1 MRTPLFSLIA
11 LLVLPS
17 IVLGQPLADRLPS
30 DAVIYAGWRGADSMG
45 PGYETSHLKAV
56 LDASDFAQ
64 LINEFLPQVIKRIGK
79 EDPEAAQ
86 ILPIISAVAKPM
98 WKHPSALYVG
108 AMGVEGGEP
117 SPRLALL
124 CDAGADAPALLA
136 TLKDLLVKA
145 EGLPV
150 PIAVRETKGLVIITV
165 GKMSLAFDALTGI
178 AAAGE
183 APSLAN
189 DKAFKESMTHVVADP
204 TVAFYVNV
212 EGIVSNANE
221 LVNQF
226 GEAKDKEMWA
236 KIRDGLGLAGL
247 KRVTIAAGF
256 DGKDWMESAFV
267 AAPAPRIGLLKMLD
281 GGALSG
287 DALKVV
293 PKTSTHVSA
302 GRFNLAGFIG
312 QVRDGVTQFDPAV
325 RDQVDGAIQQ
335 VNQMTGMEVQ
345 KDLLGVF
352 GSEWVGY
359 IDPNIGGFSLA
370 GAVLV
375 NHLTDAAKAE
385 QSLSKME
392 QFINQLIVANFHEE
406 GMTIEIQKRKIG
418 DLTVHYLAIP
428 IVTPAWAIQD
438 GNWYAALLPQ
448 TVVGAAKFVAA
459 KSPSILENPD
469 FLAVLKRLGAESAG
483 SVQYTD
489 LVRLAPVNYG
499 SWVFV
504 SRLVGFGDLFGI
516 PSPLIVLPPMAPLMA
531 NLSSAA
537 DVTWSDDS
545 GFYYKG
551 VSPFPGSTILGTN
564 PVSTYMS
571 ASPAL
576 TLGILLPSLS
586 KARVTANRVKSGSNL
601 RQIGQGCYL
610 HANENNGAFPPD
622 LGSLLKQEL
631 TPVVF
636 ISPLGNQQVPQEKLT
651 PEQLAVWVNEHSD
664 YVYLGKGQ
672 KNDLKPDKLLAYEK
686 LENGGNEGVN
696 MLFGDGH
703 VEFVLMPQ
711 AVKFIEENA
720 PKP

>member
-1 MRTPLFSLIA
+1 MRKHLFSLIA
-11 LLVLPS
+11 LLILPS
-17 IVLGQPLADRLPS
+17 IVLAQPLADRLPG

-64 LINEFLPQVIKRIGK
+64 LINEFLPQVLNRIGK

-117 SPRLALL
+117 SPRLAVL

-136 TLKDLLVKA
+136 TVKDLLAKA

-150 PIAVRETKGLVIITV
+150 PIVAKEAKGLVIITV
-165 GKMSLAFDALTGI
+165 GKMSPAFDALTAG
-178 AAAGE
+178 AAAGD
-183 APSLAN
+183 AQALAN

-226 GEAKDKEMWA
+226 GEAKDREMWP
-236 KIRDGLGLAGL
+236 KIRDGLGFAGL
-247 KRVTIAAGF
+247 KRITIAAGF

-312 QVRDGVTQFDPAV
+312 QVRDGVAQFDPAI

-392 QFINQLIVANFHEE
+392 QFINQMIVANFHEE

-489 LVRLAPVNYG
+489 LVRLAQVNYG

-551 VSPFPGSTILGTN
+551 VSPFPGSAILGTD
-564 PVSTYMS
+564 PLSTYMS

-576 TLGILLPSLS
+576 TLGFMLPALS
-586 KARVTANRVKSGSNL
+586 KARASANRVKSGSNL
-601 RQIGQGCYL
+601 REIGTMCIIY
-610 HANENNGAFPPD
+610 ADKNGGKLPPD
-622 LGSLLKQEL
+622 LGSLVNGDVV
-631 TPVVF
+631 PAVF
-636 ISPLGNQQVPQEKLT
+636 ISPTGKQQIPTEKL
-651 PEQLAVWVNEHSD
+651 PVAEMAAWVNEHSD
-664 YVYLGKGQ
+664 YVYLGKGK
-672 KNDLKPDKLLAYEK
+672 KNDLPADRLLAYEK
-686 LENGGNEGVN
+686 LDSGGNEGVN

-703 VEFVLMPQ
+703 VEFVSMPQ
-711 AVKFIEENA
+711 AMKFIEESA